1 MKKLLLILLC
11 LPMIGFGQCK
21 SGDCK
26 NGYGIY
32 LNYEELNDK
41 YAGEW
46 KGGKMNGQGTYT
58 YTNGDKYVGEFK
70 DNQRHGQGIYTFAN
84 GNRDKGEWKGGKMN
98 GQGVKTWPSGEKA
111 VGEFMEDKPLN
122 VTLYDKEGKIKKK
135 WGKGRD
141 LFYNK

>member
-41 YAGEW
+41 YA
-46 KGGKMNGQGTYT
+46 
-58 YTNGDKYVGEFK
+58 
-70 DNQRHGQGIYTFAN
+70 
-84 GNRDKGEWKGGKMN
+84 GEWKGGKMN